1 MNALLAASV
10 LIFTIGIAICIGIG
24 AGYAAI
30 CGILNAFS
38 ARREQ
43 ALTAVEAAPAP
54 TVGD

>member
-1 MNALLAASV
+1 MKALFASFILLTTVALA
-10 LIFTIGIAICIGIG
+10 IAIGIG

-38 ARREQ
+38 ARRDKAVATAQ
-43 ALTAVEAAPAP
+43 VAALP

>member
-1 MNALLAASV
+1 MNALVAASV
-10 LIFTIGIAICIGIG
+10 LIVTIGVAICIGIG

-38 ARREQ
+38 DRREK
-43 ALTAVEAAPAP
+43 ALSAAQAAPLP